1 MDKTKPD
8 AARKKEL
15 LEAYKH
21 RKPPMGVIALTCLE
35 TGEAFLGASKDT
47 QADFNSVCFKLT
59 AGGFPNRRLQQLWN
73 QYGRQG
79 FALTVL
85 KPLEHKEGQDDAARL
100 EQLRQACLEQDPKA
114 SKIWR

>member
-1 MDKTKPD
+1 MKPETPS

-15 LEAYKH
+15 LEEYKH
-21 RKPPMGVIALTCLE
+21 RKPPMGVIALTCLA
-35 TGEAFLGASKDT
+35 TGEAFLGASRDT
-47 QADFNSVCFKLT
+47 QADFNSICFKLT

-79 FALTVL
+79 FTLTVL
-85 KPLEHKEGQDDAARL
+85 ETLEHKEDQDDAARL
-100 EQLRQACLEQDPKA
+100 EQLRQACLDKDPKA